1 MDLKRTADLKHLETW
16 DRAKLEAEAR
26 RIGVWAPHRKES
38 AELIRRIRAHHTAPL
53 RRAGRFLKRA
63 ANFALSLRPALPAA
77 APVVPP
83 RPPKAGPTA
92 TTTTPV
98 GTAAAATPAPV
109 RPSSAPAAGKTARLP
124 PKKIITDAT
133 LVEDDDAGQEPI
145 ATRTMA
151 RLLAEQGHTRRAL
164 AIYKKLLRERPAD
177 VSLKEEA
184 AALSG
189 TTRARTTS
197 KSATPPAAEEDDEG
211 HATGEVVF
219 VRGPDDQLIVAW
231 SLPKAAAERAQSIL
245 GPQGRPTARV
255 VVVRSSSGGGVL
267 RETFDLQAASETL
280 FEGEGSIPAPPGSR
294 VTAAIGLLAGERFVS
309 VAHAEPRRV

>member
-1 MDLKRTADLKHLETW
+1 MDLKRIESW

-38 AELIRRIRAHHTAPL
+38 ADLIQRIRMHHTAPL

-63 ANFALSLRPALPAA
+63 ANFALSLRPALPVPE
-77 APVVPP
+77 APKPA
-83 RPPKAGPTA
+83 PKAKP
-92 TTTTPV
+92 
-98 GTAAAATPAPV
+98 TPAAEKPKASEPAKDPV
-109 RPSSAPAAGKTARLP
+109 QNKAPASGETARLA
-124 PKKIITDAT
+124 PKKVIADAT
-133 LVEDDDAGQEPI
+133 LVEDDDGAMQEPI

-151 RLLAEQGHTRRAL
+151 RLLAAQGHPRRAL
-164 AIYKKLLRERPAD
+164 AIYKKLLREQPGDA
-177 VSLKEEA
+177 SLEEEA
-184 AALSG
+184 AALGSKR
-189 TTRARTTS
+189 TRTS
-197 KSATPPAAEEDDEG
+197 KTTPNVGASEEDDDS

-219 VRGPDDQLIVAW
+219 VRGPEGQLIVAW

-255 VVVRSSSGGGVL
+255 VVVRASSSGGIL
-267 RETFDLQAASETL
+267 RETFDLQAGDATV

>member
-1 MDLKRTADLKHLETW
+1 MDLNGIEAW

-26 RIGVWAPHRKES
+26 QIGVWAPHRKES
-38 AELIRRIRAHHTAPL
+38 EELIRRIRAHHTAPL

-63 ANFALSLRPALPAA
+63 ANFALSLRPALPATASETPPPPPSAKPPPEPKPPSKPA
-77 APVVPP
+77 AS
-83 RPPKAGPTA
+83 TA
-92 TTTTPV
+92 PE
-98 GTAAAATPAPV
+98 
-109 RPSSAPAAGKTARLP
+109 PSDAPAAGQTARLA
-124 PKKIITDAT
+124 PKKIIADAT
-133 LVEDDDAGQEPI
+133 LVEDEGDAQEPI

-151 RLLAEQGHTRRAL
+151 RLLADQGHPRRAL
-164 AIYKKLLRERPAD
+164 AIYEKLLREKPGDA
-177 VSLKEEA
+177 SLEEEA
-184 AALSG
+184 AALG
-189 TTRARTTS
+189 GGRARTPKT
-197 KSATPPAAEEDDEG
+197 ATEAASGDDDDDS

-219 VRGPDDQLIVAW
+219 VRGPEGQLIVAW

-255 VVVRSSSGGGVL
+255 VVVRASSGGGVL
-267 RETFDLQAASETL
+267 RETFDLQASDEAL

>member
-1 MDLKRTADLKHLETW
+1 MDLKRIESW

-38 AELIRRIRAHHTAPL
+38 ADLILRIRMHHTAPL

-63 ANFALSLRPALPAA
+63 ANFALSLRPALPVPE
-77 APVVPP
+77 APKPA
-83 RPPKAGPTA
+83 PKAKP
-92 TTTTPV
+92 
-98 GTAAAATPAPV
+98 TPAAEKPKASEPAKDPV
-109 RPSSAPAAGKTARLP
+109 QNKAPASGETARLA
-124 PKKIITDAT
+124 PKKVIADAT
-133 LVEDDDAGQEPI
+133 LVEDDDGAMQEPI

-151 RLLAEQGHTRRAL
+151 RLLAAQGHPRRAL
-164 AIYKKLLRERPAD
+164 AIYKKLLREQPGDA
-177 VSLKEEA
+177 SLEEEA
-184 AALSG
+184 AALGSKR
-189 TTRARTTS
+189 TRTS
-197 KSATPPAAEEDDEG
+197 KTTPNVGASEEDDDS

-219 VRGPDDQLIVAW
+219 VRGPEGQLIVAW

-255 VVVRSSSGGGVL
+255 VVVRASSSGGIL
-267 RETFDLQAASETL
+267 RETFDLQAGDATV